1 MADAKSTEEGKETE
15 TIEADEFASLLK
27 QEFRPKSDRA
37 REEVEQ
43 AVATLAS
50 QVVSDADLITE
61 DAINTINAIIAEI
74 DAKLTEQVN
83 QILHHEDFQ

>member
-1 MADAKSTEEGKETE
+1 MADAKSTEQGKETE

-61 DAINTINAIIAEI
+61 DAINTINAIIAEF
-74 DAKLTEQVN
+74 DA
-83 QILHHEDFQ
+83 